1 MGFYDMLPEL
11 LLLVADNL
19 ALGDLANFRSTCYWL
34 WDVLTPHFQKL
45 CLRDSGELTTI
56 QWAAVRGHSE
66 LIKLA
71 ILNGA
76 NIEEPFSGKLTLTT
90 LGVTSKFEKYDPR
103 HPCSLANAYR
113 FYPPFKTTIC
123 TPLFLATCCG
133 HAKAIE
139 VLLDHGAST
148 HCPGGIM
155 TPTHAAAFRGDVA
168 CMHVLVRPGFDISA
182 QGVDGCSILHNA
194 LTGGVE
200 MMQYILQLDGG
211 TNLVNSRT
219 REGLTPLHSVM
230 NVNLAL
236 QQLEIELLLQHGA
249 DMYAKDNYG
258 NLPVECLAS
267 RGNLECVQIFIE
279 AGYDLYTIGRD
290 GQTILHCA
298 VFGGAEMVDYLL
310 RQEGGRGFIDI
321 EDEFQLTALDYAFE
335 TCRWKVEDVLCR
347 HGARR

>member
-11 LLLVADNL
+11 LLLVANNL

-34 WDVLTPHFQKL
+34 WDVLTPRFQKL

-76 NIEEPFSGKLTLTT
+76 NIEEPFSGQLTLTA
-90 LGVTSKFEKYDPR
+90 LGVPSKFEKHDPR
-103 HPCSLANAYR
+103 HPCKLANGYNIYQA
-113 FYPPFKTTIC
+113 FKTTIC
-123 TPLFLATCCG
+123 TPLFLAACCG
-133 HAKAIE
+133 HAKAIK

-148 HCPGGIM
+148 QCPTGIM
-155 TPTHAAAFRGDVA
+155 TPAHAAASRGDVP
-168 CMHVLVRPGFDISA
+168 CMQVLVRPGFDISA

-200 MMQYILQLDGG
+200 MMKYIFQLDGG
-211 TNLVNSRT
+211 TNLVNART
-219 REGLTPLHSVM
+219 REGLTPLHSVTE
-230 NVNLAL
+230 VNLAL
-236 QQLEIELLLQHGA
+236 QGLEIELLLQHGA
-249 DMYAKDNYG
+249 DMYAKDKYG

-298 VFGGAEMVDYLL
+298 IFGGEEMVVYLL
-310 RQEGGRGFIDI
+310 RQEGGRAFIEI
-321 EDEFQLTALDYAFE
+321 EDNFRLTAMDYAFE
-335 TCRWKVEDVLCR
+335 TRRWKVADVLYR
-347 HGARR
+347 HGAQR